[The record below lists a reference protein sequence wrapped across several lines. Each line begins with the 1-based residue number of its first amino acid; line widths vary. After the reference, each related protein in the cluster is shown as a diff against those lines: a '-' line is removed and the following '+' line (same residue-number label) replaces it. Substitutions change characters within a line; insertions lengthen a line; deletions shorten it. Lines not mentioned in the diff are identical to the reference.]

1 MRKMAVLRGILKVL
15 VVSKYDLNNKIRELM
30 MKFKTSTGIFQVFI
44 VLIFALAT
52 RHGKIL

>member
-1 MRKMAVLRGILKVL
+1 MAVLRGILKVL